1 MYRFRNIDLSDVGP
15 FDSGQAICFSDGFT
29 LVEAANGMGRGT
41 IVKNL
46 YQELMI
52 VSPL

>member
-1 MYRFRNIDLSDVGP
+1 MYRFRNIDVSDMEP
-15 FDSGQAICFSDGFT
+15 FDRGQSICFSDGFT
-29 LVEAANGMGRGT
+29 VVVAANGGRGT